1 MVLRRVLLEESGNIT
16 YLRALLFVKTTAR
29 TALIICLFAAVMGI
43 ISELLLR
50 QDSFQFPPNVS
61 LQSILKV
68 AAELVCLGDILD
80 YLIYTFVFMY
90 FQGYR
95 LILQFEIQR
104 VKKFLAVVFDI
115 QTGLLL
121 NLSTGGGFFGRD
133 ISLDHYLRLLN
144 LTRFLG
150 VVVLLDLGRRLVL
163 ALLLMAVILR
173 VGAVK
178 SASPVSTAIFIIV
191 VIVSSLIVVVVI
203 VIPRSFVVWLRGRLL
218 PILEALPSL
227 LLVVV

>member
-1 MVLRRVLLEESGNIT
+1 LEESGNIT
-16 YLRALLFVKTTAR
+16 YLGALLFVKTTAR

-95 LILQFEIQR
+95 LILPICQNRHPQKLYHEQGC
-104 VKKFLAVVFDI
+104 
-115 QTGLLL
+115 QLL
-121 NLSTGGGFFGRD
+121 
-133 ISLDHYLRLLN
+133 HLL
-144 LTRFLG
+144 
-150 VVVLLDLGRRLVL
+150 
-163 ALLLMAVILR
+163 
-173 VGAVK
+173 
-178 SASPVSTAIFIIV
+178 
-191 VIVSSLIVVVVI
+191 
-203 VIPRSFVVWLRGRLL
+203 
-218 PILEALPSL
+218 
-227 LLVVV
+227 